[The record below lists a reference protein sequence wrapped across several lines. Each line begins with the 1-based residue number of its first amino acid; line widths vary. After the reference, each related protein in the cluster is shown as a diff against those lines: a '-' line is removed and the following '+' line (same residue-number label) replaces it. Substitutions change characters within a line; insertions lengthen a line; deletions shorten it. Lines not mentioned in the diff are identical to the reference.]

1 MEHKKYLILW
11 SLLPLL
17 LLSSGCSIV
26 PREKEVIVQTV
37 EVEKRIPLQTNPK
50 QLQFNDVYWH
60 VVTEANFDEFIEK
73 FKKENGNAWV
83 FYAISVRSYES
94 MALNMAELKRYIEQQ
109 KQIIIYYE
117 EAVKPKEPSV
127 EVSEEVEKEKSN
139 FLEKIY
145 DKVKPK
151 KEEIKEV
158 TDGTVQ

>member
-109 KQIIIYYE
+109 KQIIVYYE

-151 KEEIKEV
+151 KEEEV
-158 TDGTVQ
+158 TDGTVK